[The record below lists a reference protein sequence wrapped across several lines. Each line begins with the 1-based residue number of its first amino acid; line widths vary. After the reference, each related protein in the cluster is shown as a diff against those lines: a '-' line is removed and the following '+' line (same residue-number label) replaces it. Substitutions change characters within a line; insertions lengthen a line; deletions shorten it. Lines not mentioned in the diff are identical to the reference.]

1 MIARAL
7 LRTGALRCAGTP
19 TRIPP
24 AGTQVARAL
33 STELDKSTK
42 LSGEVQKVTSVNEL
56 KRPGINEL
64 FSDVDDS
71 SIKSEL
77 ARIRV
82 MEDEAIA
89 SLTDDVPEIDWDEW
103 RKKIRYPG
111 LVDEMK
117 ASYDATTIPDMED
130 ERKRLTEAVHNAFE
144 PILQSLKDLAADAEK
159 SGAQVEEELANVR
172 YMRENF
178 KDLTV
183 DEFLERY
190 PSIKK
195 TIESDI
201 ANNRWFVD

>member
-19 TRIPP
+19 TRIPS